1 MLNLGLQEWLIV
13 LAIALIVIGPQKLPQ
28 IAKLLRPEL
37 AAL

>member
-28 IAKLLRPEL
+28 IATLLRREF

>member
-13 LAIALIVIGPQKLPQ
+13 LAIALILIGPQKLPQ
-28 IAKLLRPEL
+28 IAKLLRAEL